1 MLQWI
6 SGRPEEAR
14 WFFTAV
20 QCNSTLL
27 TVLLG
32 GGTDFCSSELT
43 KYVSCFS
50 VAIKHHDQEQFKK
63 ERMSFGWW
71 FQRNEP
77 IMMQGHD
84 NLGQVGQ
91 QDQKAKGVTLS
102 ISYMNPREFENKES
116 LSFSKMRTWLSDFF
130 ALEEERK

>member
-6 SGRPEEAR
+6 SGRSEEAR
-14 WFFTAV
+14 RFLTAV
-20 QCNSTLL
+20 QCDSTLP

-32 GGTDFCSSELT
+32 GGTDFCSSEFT
-43 KYVSCFS
+43 QYVSCFS

-77 IMMQGHD
+77 IMMQGYG
-84 NLGQVGQ
+84 NIGQVGQ

-102 ISYMNPREFENKES
+102 ISSMNPREFEK
-116 LSFSKMRTWLSDFF
+116 KKKPVFF
-130 ALEEERK
+130 KNQNLAL